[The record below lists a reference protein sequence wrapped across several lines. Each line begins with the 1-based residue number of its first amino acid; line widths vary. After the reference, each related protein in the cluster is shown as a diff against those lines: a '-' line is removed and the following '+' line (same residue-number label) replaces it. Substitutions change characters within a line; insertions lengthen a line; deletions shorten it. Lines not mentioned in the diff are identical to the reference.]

1 MFFKIAVLTNFAIFT
16 VKFTRTAF
24 FIEPPVAASDD
35 LL

>member
-1 MFFKIAVLTNFAIFT
+1 MFVKIAVLTNFAIFT
-16 VKFTRTAF
+16 VKFTTAF